1 MANGLARSLFL
12 MHTPILTHRDKAV
25 PRADALSRIARPGR
39 WLAGGVLAGLLLA
52 ACGGGGG
59 GGGSDGGAPTGS
71 TVSSSG
77 VPFPIGMT
85 LASPAALAASTSVV
99 SGGLGIV
106 ELGIG
111 ASTTPLQSV
120 MSSQVDALATGRLNL
135 AGSHLLTL
143 SALFD
148 TSPRSHAACQ
158 GPEVAYQNH
167 DDAPGGNGTLAR
179 GAVAMW
185 SDTETSSA
193 SLPCGVAELN
203 AQTQGLSAQTNQA
216 MLLMAALRYAIV
228 ATGIQMPTPG
238 QTVNLA
244 TGASS
249 LFTSLLGGISIESA
263 SVALNSIGS
272 EYTYR
277 LALAQGSDATAQ
289 TLDITLLHTP
299 AETDIRYAGVLQMTQ
314 SYLGTDASI
323 GCGDQVDSAS
333 RYKVARLTSVGYN
346 RQDQWM
352 SLRVRSGQYCGHP
365 GNSSTAHAGQ
375 IATLTTS
382 GVDLEGAA
390 RRRGAGRDQGDR
402 HLPHRRV
409 HALRRRSRRL
419 FPAILGHEGRGRRGR
434 RRPGR
439 DVAEEGRPRHPALH
453 ARMPAVQVV
462 PVAQDQPLHRD
473 PRDAGQGR
481 DARRHLALLARR
493 QADPSLHGLLDLRE
507 LHRAARDR
515 AGEDPRGRA
524 VRQGLLHRLRRHHRH
539 RRGDQHRQGRAGANV
554 VVFGLG
560 GIGLNVIQ
568 GARMAA
574 PT

>member
-382 GVDLEGAA
+382 GEIDPSVYLGGGT
-390 RRRGAGRDQGDR
+390 RGATKGWRQGFVR
-402 HLPHRRV
+402 MS
-409 HALRRRSRRL
+409 A
-419 FPAILGHEGRGRRGR
+419 
-434 RRPGR
+434 
-439 DVAEEGRPRHPALH
+439 DVVMSSLTADFVLAW
-453 ARMPAVQVV
+453 
-462 PVAQDQPLHRD
+462 QDQPQ
-473 PRDAGQGR
+473 AGQGHAR
-481 DARRHLALLARR
+481 LIAGHSSLDAGTRTLHIHQGHTDDIAETDGTLL
-493 QADPSLHGLLDLRE
+493 GLLCN
-507 LHRAARDR
+507 
-515 AGEDPRGRA
+515 AGGP
-524 VRQGLLHRLRRHHRH
+524 
-539 RRGDQHRQGRAGANV
+539 GANGIPQALYQSQTMTLASSATAWSLGTSHV
-554 VVFGLG
+554 RHAPTNSCNTSGGMGFDADGNGTLGASEGAGLSHD
-560 GIGLNVIQ
+560 L
-568 GARMAA
+568 AA
-574 PT
+574 PTGGRTDVQDEIIEQGFLPPILLL